1 MTINQPATSKPR
13 RWWPAAAVLAA
24 ATTAALA
31 LATAP
36 AVTASTARATAV
48 RPSISTI
55 SFSGTHG
62 PGVASPT
69 VTITGTHF
77 GATAPPGTSNN
88 VTSCGTYTANG
99 KVYGSKLYFTDNANF
114 EAGYSNSSGA
124 DCIGIIV
131 VSWSATKVV
140 LKFGNSYGSFDHWYL
155 TNGDGFAIS
164 IKTAIGGGTVSGL
177 S

>member
-1 MTINQPATSKPR
+1 MTINRAASHQPT
-13 RWWPAAAVLAA
+13 RWRPMAAVLATA
-24 ATTAALA
+24 AIAALA
-31 LATAP
+31 LATVP
-36 AVTASTARATAV
+36 AVSASTAHRAVA

-55 SFSGTHG
+55 SFSGTQG

-69 VTITGTHF
+69 VTITGSRF
-77 GATAPPGTSNN
+77 GAAAPPGTPNGT
-88 VTSCGTYTANG
+88 TSCGTYTANG
-99 KVYGSKLYFTDNANF
+99 DVYGGKLYFTANAHF
-114 EAGYSNSSGA
+114 EAGYSNSSSA

-155 TNGDGFAIS
+155 SNGDGFAVS

-177 S
+177 T

>member
-1 MTINQPATSKPR
+1 MTIPPASHQSA
-13 RWWPAAAVLAA
+13 RWRPAAAALAA

-31 LATAP
+31 LAAVPALTASAARAP
-36 AVTASTARATAV
+36 AP
-48 RPSISTI
+48 RPSIASV

-62 PGVASPT
+62 LGVPSPT
-69 VTITGTHF
+69 ITITGTQF
-77 GATAPPGTSNN
+77 GASAPAGTSNAI
-88 VTSCGTYTANG
+88 TSCGTYTANG
-99 KVYGSKLYFTDNANF
+99 KVYGGKLYFTDNANF
-114 EAGYSNSSGA
+114 EAGYSNSASA

-155 TNGDGFAIS
+155 TNGDGFAVS

-177 S
+177 T

>member
-1 MTINQPATSKPR
+1 MTINKRASHQPT
-13 RWWPAAAVLAA
+13 RWRPWAAVLAA
-24 ATTAALA
+24 AAIAALA

-36 AVTASTARATAV
+36 AVTAATARAAAV
-48 RPSISTI
+48 RPSISAI

-77 GATAPPGTSNN
+77 GAAAPPGTSNA

-114 EAGYSNSSGA
+114 EAGFSTSSSA

-140 LKFGNSYGSFDHWYL
+140 LKFGNSYGSFDHWFL
-155 TNGDGFAIS
+155 SNGDGFAVS
-164 IKTAIGGGTVSGL
+164 MKTAIGGGTVSGL

>member
-1 MTINQPATSKPR
+1 MTINRAASHQPT
-13 RWWPAAAVLAA
+13 RWRPTAAVLAA
-24 ATTAALA
+24 ATIAALA
-31 LATAP
+31 VATVP
-36 AVTASTARATAV
+36 AVSASTARAAAA
-48 RPSISTI
+48 RPSISSI
-55 SFSGTHG
+55 SFSGTQG

-69 VTITGTHF
+69 ITVTGTRF
-77 GATAPPGTSNN
+77 GATAPPGTSDNT
-88 VTSCGTYTANG
+88 TSCGTYTANG
-99 KVYGSKLYFTDNANF
+99 DVYGSKLYFTANAHF
-114 EAGYSNSSGA
+114 EAGFSNSGGG

-164 IKTAIGGGTVSGL
+164 IKTAIGGGAVSGL

>member
-1 MTINQPATSKPR
+1 MTINQAASHRPT
-13 RWWPAAAVLAA
+13 RWRPTAAVLAA
-24 ATTAALA
+24 ATIAALA
-31 LATAP
+31 LATVP
-36 AVTASTARATAV
+36 AVAASTARAPVV
-48 RPSISTI
+48 RPSISSI

-69 VTITGTHF
+69 VTVTGSRF

-88 VTSCGTYTANG
+88 TTSCGTYTANG
-99 KVYGSKLYFTDNANF
+99 DVYGSKLYFTANAHF
-114 EAGYSNSSGA
+114 EAGYSTSSSA

-177 S
+177 T

>member
-1 MTINQPATSKPR
+1 MTINRAASHPPT
-13 RWWPAAAVLAA
+13 RWRPWAAVLAA
-24 ATTAALA
+24 AALAAVA

-36 AVTASTARATAV
+36 AVTAGTARRAAA
-48 RPSISTI
+48 RPSIAAI

-69 VTITGTHF
+69 VTVTGTHF
-77 GATAPPGTSNN
+77 GAAAPPGTSNA

-99 KVYGSKLYFTDNANF
+99 EVYGGKLYFTANAHF
-114 EAGYSNSSGA
+114 EAGYSTSSSA

-131 VSWSATKVV
+131 VSWTATKVV

-155 TNGDGFAIS
+155 TNGDGFAVS

-177 S
+177 I

>member
-1 MTINQPATSKPR
+1 MTINRAASHQPT
-13 RWWPAAAVLAA
+13 RWRPVAVAVLAA
-24 ATTAALA
+24 AAIAALA
-31 LATAP
+31 LATVP
-36 AVTASTARATAV
+36 AVSASTARAAA

-55 SFSGTHG
+55 SFSGTQG

-77 GATAPPGTSNN
+77 GAAAPPGTSNS

-99 KVYGSKLYFTDNANF
+99 DVYGSKLYFTANAHF
-114 EAGYSNSSGA
+114 EAGYSTSSSA

-140 LKFGNSYGSFDHWYL
+140 LKFGNSYGSFAHWYL
-155 TNGDGFAIS
+155 SNGDGFAVS
-164 IKTAIGGGTVSGL
+164 IKTAIGGGAVSGL
-177 S
+177 T